1 MQTLLY
7 HEVDLR
13 NDSAES
19 VERFAESGVV
29 LSTGGSYI
37 FQSHANAPP
46 VWYSVTLISICG
58 TTLQ

>member
-46 VWYSVTLISICG
+46 V
-58 TTLQ
+58 